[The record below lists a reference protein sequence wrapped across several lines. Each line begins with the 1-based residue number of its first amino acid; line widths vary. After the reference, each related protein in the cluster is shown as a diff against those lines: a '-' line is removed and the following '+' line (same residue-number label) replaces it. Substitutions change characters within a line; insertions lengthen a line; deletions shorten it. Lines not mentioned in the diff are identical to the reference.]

1 MRRQAGC
8 AESVSARRPRR
19 PRSGMTLVEL
29 LIGVAILLVS
39 SLSLLAAYRYALE
52 LSEVAHQSA
61 VAVNDIKDMLE
72 RIKTTSVANLQ
83 TDFPNGVANAAAYTT
98 IVGGL
103 TLSGEQITTTH
114 SPSITADPRELSVQ
128 VTWTNR
134 GRTYQRSLSTLR
146 SSQAS

>member
-1 MRRQAGC
+1 MRHQAGC

-83 TDFPNGVANAAAYTT
+83 TDFPDGVANTAAYTT
-98 IVGGL
+98 VVGGL

-114 SPSITADPRELSVQ
+114 SPSPTADPRELIVQ